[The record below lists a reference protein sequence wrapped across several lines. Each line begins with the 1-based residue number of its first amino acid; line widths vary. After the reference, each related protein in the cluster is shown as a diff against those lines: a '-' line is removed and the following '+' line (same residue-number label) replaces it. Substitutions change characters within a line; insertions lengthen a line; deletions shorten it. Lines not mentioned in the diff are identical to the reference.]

1 MQKFQKTNTFTI
13 GFNES
18 EHDESKSASEIA
30 KILKT
35 NHTSIICS
43 NKEAIDVLIQDE
55 EIKKVLAGLPP
66 VPPERPPPYTLE
78 ESQILRHLTL
88 T

>member
-1 MQKFQKTNTFTI
+1 MRGVQFYKINPYIQNMQKFQKTNTFTI

-35 NHTSIICS
+35 NHTSLIFLEIIIS
-43 NKEAIDVLIQDE
+43 K
-55 EIKKVLAGLPP
+55 
-66 VPPERPPPYTLE
+66 
-78 ESQILRHLTL
+78 ILKAHYIFVVV
-88 T
+88 